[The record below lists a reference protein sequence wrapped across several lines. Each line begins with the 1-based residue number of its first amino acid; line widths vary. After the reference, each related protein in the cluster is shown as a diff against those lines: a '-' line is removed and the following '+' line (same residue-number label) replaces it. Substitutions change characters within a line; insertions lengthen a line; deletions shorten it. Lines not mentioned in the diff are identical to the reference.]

1 MPLWISIVILGII
14 EGITEFLP
22 VSSTGHLL
30 IAEHWLPRQT
40 DLFNVVIQS
49 GAVIAVIP
57 LFSQRF
63 HRFIYQW
70 RHPRTQSYM
79 MKLLLAFLITGFGGL
94 MIEKEGS
101 PKFRSGDFLDPR
113 GLAEKLSHPASNDW
127 VSLYLTTG
135 LSPDTR
141 AMMANGDLSSDFLA
155 ALAKDLN
162 QVLLDGS
169 IYNAKRF
176 ANVHLSAETQKE
188 LAENPDGKDLVRLN
202 RRLLNEAYPQ
212 AIKNRKPF
220 KLPEELAPVGWA
232 LLIGGVLFLAV
243 EFHLRGKKLGEEVTW
258 TIAIA
263 VGLGQ
268 LVAAVFPGSS
278 RSGTTILVS
287 LLLGLSRP
295 AATEFSFL
303 VSIPTMLA
311 AGGYEIFETF
321 HHPIAG
327 AHAENWSMVILGT
340 AVSAV
345 VSFIAV
351 KWLLHYVQR
360 HTFNLFGIYRIIAG
374 ILVLLLL
381 K

>member
-1 MPLWISIVILGII
+1 MPYFISIIILGII

-63 HRFIYQW
+63 HRFVYQW
-70 RHPRTQSYM
+70 REPATRDYLL
-79 MKLLLAFLITGFGGL
+79 KLILAFVITGFGGL
-94 MIEKEGS
+94 MLEKEGS
-101 PKFRSGDFLDPR
+101 AKFKAHDFTDLP
-113 GLAEKLSHPASNDW
+113 GFAGKLKHPAAADW
-127 VSLYLTTG
+127 VSQFLYAK

-141 AMMANGDLSSDFLA
+141 ALLESNNTGPELRK
-155 ALAKDLN
+155 ALVKDLN
-162 QVLLDGS
+162 QVLLDGPV
-169 IYNAKRF
+169 YDVKRF
-176 ANVHLSAETQKE
+176 ADAKLSAETMKQV
-188 LAENPDGKDLVRLN
+188 AENPEGKDLLRLN
-202 RRLLNEAYPQ
+202 RRLLNETYPQ
-212 AIKNRKPF
+212 EIKNRKPF
-220 KLPEELAPVGWA
+220 KLPEELKPVGWA

-243 EFHLRGKKLGEEVTW
+243 EYHLRGKRLGENVTW

-278 RSGTTILVS
+278 RSGTTILIS

-311 AGGYEIFETF
+311 AGGYEIFEAL

-327 AHAENWSMVILGT
+327 TPPENWSMVILGT
-340 AVSAV
+340 IVSAI

-351 KWLLHYVQR
+351 KWLLYYVR
-360 HTFNLFGIYRIIAG
+360 SHTFNVFGYYRIIIG
-374 ILVLLLL
+374 ILVLIFLR
-381 K
+381 